1 MENKLNKV
9 QPGDSLARR
18 GTWNFVNKC
27 WKGCDHPEACFQV
40 KCPTGKAS
48 APAKGYCKS
57 IMNLANLW
65 KHMQKVHNSQE
76 FNLHCP
82 ACGVKV
88 SCSALQAHMENN
100 HNGCKPKLS
109 ARQAPIPCYKSK
121 VAVRQAPV
129 PHYSAYGLTLPVPPL
144 NHTFVTPSNSHPELS
159 KAVPENQVTNG
170 SSSGLNKVPEKHHPG
185 TIWVNKDI
193 FKR

>member
-1 MENKLNKV
+1 M
-9 QPGDSLARR
+9 
-18 GTWNFVNKC
+18 
-27 WKGCDHPEACFQV
+27 
-40 KCPTGKAS
+40 CPTGKAP
-48 APAKGYCKS
+48 APAKGYCNSK
-57 IMNLANLW
+57 MNLANLW

-109 ARQAPIPCYKSK
+109 ARQAPVPCYSSRK
-121 VAVRQAPV
+121 
-129 PHYSAYGLTLPVPPL
+129 LTLPVPSL
-144 NHTFVTPSNSHPELS
+144 NQTSVSPSKSHQELS
-159 KAVPENQVTNG
+159 KAVPENQVIVACP
-170 SSSGLNKVPEKHHPG
+170 SALNKVPEKHHPG
-185 TIWVNKDI
+185 TIWLNKDI